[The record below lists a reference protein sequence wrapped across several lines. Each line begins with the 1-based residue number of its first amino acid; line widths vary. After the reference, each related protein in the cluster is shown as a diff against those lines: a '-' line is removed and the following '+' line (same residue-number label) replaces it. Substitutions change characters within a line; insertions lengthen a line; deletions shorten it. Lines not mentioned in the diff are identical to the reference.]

1 MLFSTV
7 TALAFTFGTLS
18 YAPQPPT
25 HDELLALF
33 TGVDAELDVK
43 ENLGND
49 YKAIKKPV
57 RKFLKK
63 HPKIDEFEASCP
75 SFEACE
81 GYYYVDKKYELNYT
95 PEQIFSTLCEVSP
108 QELWE
113 GKAAFQLS
121 YVPEENHLYTL
132 LDDAPMVQEDM
143 IIALNL
149 KVLGLTSIP
158 VVFKIITVNRDEN
171 HLEFSYVQENKNHG
185 IQSVRI
191 YATETGSVVHHESK
205 YFSGKN
211 FRDKKLYPW
220 IHHKLTDSFYE
231 NLETLIEAKFGHQ

>member
-1 MLFSTV
+1 MLFSTL

-18 YAPQPPT
+18 NSAQPAA

-33 TGVDAELDVK
+33 TGVDTDLDVK
-43 ENLGND
+43 ENLGKE

-63 HPKIDEFEASCP
+63 HPQIDQFEASCP

-81 GYYYVDKKYELNYT
+81 GYYYVGKKYELNYT

-158 VVFKIITVNRDEN
+158 VVFKILTVDRDEN

-191 YATETGSVVHHESK
+191 YATEAGSVVHHESK
-205 YFSGKN
+205 YYSGKD

-231 NLETLIEAKFGHQ
+231 NLETLIEAKFAGQ

>member
-7 TALAFTFGTLS
+7 TALAITFSTFGDS
-18 YAPQPPT
+18 PQPT
-25 HDELLALF
+25 VINDFSGLFSISNTEL
-33 TGVDAELDVK
+33 EVK
-43 ENLGND
+43 ENLGKD
-49 YKAIKKPV
+49 FKALKKPV
-57 RKFLKK
+57 QKFLKK
-63 HPKIDEFEASCP
+63 HPEIDKFEASCQ
-75 SFEACE
+75 SFNDCE
-81 GYYYVDKKYELNYT
+81 GYYYVDRKYELDYS
-95 PEQIFSTLCEVSP
+95 PEQIFSTLCEATP

-121 YVPEENHLYTL
+121 YVPENDQLFTL

-158 VVFKIITVNRDEN
+158 VVFKVLTVDHEEN

-191 YATETGSVVHHESK
+191 YKTETGSVVHHESR
-205 YFSGKN
+205 YFSGKK

-220 IHHKLTDSFYE
+220 IHHKLTDGFYE
-231 NLETLIEAKFGHQ
+231 NLETLIEAKYAH